1 MVDLVLKQMD
11 ESLRK
16 IFLRGLSLAAI
27 SLVFAGNTAKAN
39 DTKKRIV
46 ILGDSITA
54 GYGLNLSQAYP
65 ALIQQKIAKAKLPFI
80 VVNAGVSGDTSA
92 GGLRRVT
99 WALSK
104 GADILIVALGGNDG
118 LRGIPPDETQKNLI
132 GIVKKARIKN
142 PEIKTLIAGMQM
154 PDNMG
159 PEFTE
164 RFKKLFPQVAKAT
177 KSRLIPFLI
186 AGVGGNENLNQPDGI
201 HPTKEGQ
208 KIVAENV
215 WKILLPELTTKE
227 P

>member
-16 IFLRGLSLAAI
+16 IFLRGLLLAAI

-39 DTKKRIV
+39 DTKQRIV

-104 GADILIVALGGNDG
+104 GAAILVVALGGNDG
-118 LRGIPPDETQKNLI
+118 LRGIPPDETKKNLI

-164 RFKKLFPQVAKAT
+164 RFKKLFPRVAKAC
-177 KSRLIPFLI
+177 
-186 AGVGGNENLNQPDGI
+186 
-201 HPTKEGQ
+201 
-208 KIVAENV
+208 
-215 WKILLPELTTKE
+215 LLYTSPS
-227 P
+227 PRD

>member
-1 MVDLVLKQMD
+1 MD

-16 IFLRGLSLAAI
+16 IFLRGLLLAAI
-27 SLVFAGNTAKAN
+27 ILVFAGNTAKAN

-54 GYGLNLSQAYP
+54 GYGLDLSKAYP

-104 GADILIVALGGNDG
+104 GADILVVALGGNDG
-118 LRGIPPDETQKNLI
+118 LRGIPPDETKKNLI
-132 GIVKKARIKN
+132 GIVKKAKIKN
-142 PEIKTLIAGMQM
+142 PKIKTLIAGMQM

-164 RFKKLFPQVAKAT
+164 RFKKLFPQIAKTT

-201 HPTKEGQ
+201 HPTTEGQ

>member
-16 IFLRGLSLAAI
+16 IFLRGLLLAAI
-27 SLVFAGNTAKAN
+27 LLVFAGNTAKAN

-80 VVNAGVSGDTSA
+80 VVNACVSGDTSA

-104 GADILIVALGGNDG
+104 GADILVVALGGNDG
-118 LRGIPPDETQKNLI
+118 LRGIPPDETKKNLI

-164 RFKKLFPQVAKAT
+164 RFKKLFPQTAKAT

-186 AGVGGNENLNQPDGI
+186 EGVGGDENLNQSDGI
-201 HPTKEGQ
+201 HPTAEGQ

>member
-16 IFLRGLSLAAI
+16 IFLRGLLLAAI
-27 SLVFAGNTAKAN
+27 ILVFAGNTAKAN

-104 GADILIVALGGNDG
+104 GADILVVALGGNDG
-118 LRGIPPDETQKNLI
+118 LRGIPPDETKKNLI
-132 GIVKKARIKN
+132 GIV
-142 PEIKTLIAGMQM
+142 
-154 PDNMG
+154 
-159 PEFTE
+159 
-164 RFKKLFPQVAKAT
+164 
-177 KSRLIPFLI
+177 S
-186 AGVGGNENLNQPDGI
+186 NQP
-201 HPTKEGQ
+201 
-208 KIVAENV
+208 
-215 WKILLPELTTKE
+215 LLPKEL
-227 P
+227 

>member
-1 MVDLVLKQMD
+1 MKQMD

-16 IFLRGLSLAAI
+16 IFLRGLLLAAI

-39 DTKKRIV
+39 DTKQRIV

-104 GADILIVALGGNDG
+104 GADILVVALGGNDG
-118 LRGIPPDETQKNLI
+118 LRGIPPDETKKNLI
-132 GIVKKARIKN
+132 GIVKKAKIKN
-142 PEIKTLIAGMQM
+142 PKIKTLIAGMQM

-164 RFKKLFPQVAKAT
+164 RFKKLFPQIAKTT

-201 HPTKEGQ
+201 HPTTEGQ

>member
-1 MVDLVLKQMD
+1 MADLVLKQMV

-16 IFLRGLSLAAI
+16 ILLRGLSLAVI

-54 GYGLNLSQAYP
+54 GYGLNLNQAYP

-80 VVNAGVSGDTSA
+80 IVNAGVSGDTSA

-104 GADILIVALGGNDG
+104 GADILVIALGGNDG
-118 LRGIPPDETQKNLI
+118 LRGIPPDETKKNLI
-132 GIVKKARIKN
+132 GIVKKARAKN
-142 PEIKTLIAGMQM
+142 PMIKTFIAGMQM
-154 PDNMG
+154 PNNMG
-159 PEFTE
+159 SEFTE
-164 RFKKLFPQVAKAT
+164 RFKNLFPQVAKAT
-177 KSRLIPFLI
+177 QSRLIPFLI
-186 AGVGGNENLNQPDGI
+186 EGVGGDENLNQPDGI
-201 HPTKEGQ
+201 HPTAEGQ

>member
-1 MVDLVLKQMD
+1 MD

-16 IFLRGLSLAAI
+16 IFLRGLLLAAI

-104 GADILIVALGGNDG
+104 GAEILVVALGGNDG
-118 LRGIPPDETQKNLI
+118 LRGIPPDETKLNLI

-142 PEIKTLIAGMQM
+142 PEIKTLIA
-154 PDNMG
+154 
-159 PEFTE
+159 
-164 RFKKLFPQVAKAT
+164 
-177 KSRLIPFLI
+177 
-186 AGVGGNENLNQPDGI
+186 
-201 HPTKEGQ
+201 
-208 KIVAENV
+208 
-215 WKILLPELTTKE
+215 
-227 P
+227 

>member
-1 MVDLVLKQMD
+1 M
-11 ESLRK
+11 
-16 IFLRGLSLAAI
+16 
-27 SLVFAGNTAKAN
+27 
-39 DTKKRIV
+39 
-46 ILGDSITA
+46 
-54 GYGLNLSQAYP
+54 
-65 ALIQQKIAKAKLPFI
+65 
-80 VVNAGVSGDTSA
+80 
-92 GGLRRVT
+92 T

-104 GADILIVALGGNDG
+104 GADILVVALGGNDG
-118 LRGIPPDETQKNLI
+118 LRGIPPDETKKNLI

-164 RFKKLFPQVAKAT
+164 RFKKLFPKIAKAT

-201 HPTKEGQ
+201 HPTTEGQ